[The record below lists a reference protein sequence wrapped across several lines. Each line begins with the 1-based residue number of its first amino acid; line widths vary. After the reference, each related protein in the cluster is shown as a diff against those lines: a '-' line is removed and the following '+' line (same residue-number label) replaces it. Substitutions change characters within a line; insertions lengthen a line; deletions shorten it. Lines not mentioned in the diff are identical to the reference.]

1 MMFGWS
7 GLNRMIFY
15 DVEWRGEELDV
26 CLLQP
31 KLIPSMLNDISTWS
45 PRSSPKL
52 FGAVQKWSI
61 SGRKI
66 SESTAAF
73 GQGRHAVLH
82 ILKRL
87 LIDLTVTA
95 AECPRSK
102 NFNWWFW
109 GKNIMAAMMSDEG
122 AGLGG
127 HSTKVILIQLIQP
140 VVDHILGYLASWM
153 SLQDATNIYRI
164 YRSSRWTYVPFHD
177 MAMASFWKS
186 LKKMIKSTE
195 MPWI

>member
-1 MMFGWS
+1 
-7 GLNRMIFY
+7 
-15 DVEWRGEELDV
+15 
-26 CLLQP
+26 
-31 KLIPSMLNDISTWS
+31 
-45 PRSSPKL
+45 
-52 FGAVQKWSI
+52 
-61 SGRKI
+61 
-66 SESTAAF
+66 
-73 GQGRHAVLH
+73 
-82 ILKRL
+82 
-87 LIDLTVTA
+87 
-95 AECPRSK
+95 
-102 NFNWWFW
+102 
-109 GKNIMAAMMSDEG
+109 
-122 AGLGG
+122 LGG

>member
-1 MMFGWS
+1 
-7 GLNRMIFY
+7 
-15 DVEWRGEELDV
+15 
-26 CLLQP
+26 
-31 KLIPSMLNDISTWS
+31 MLNDISTWPRS

-52 FGAVQKWSI
+52 FGAVQKCSI

-122 AGLGG
+122 AWLGG

-140 VVDHILGYLASWM
+140 VVDHILGYLAS
-153 SLQDATNIYRI
+153 
-164 YRSSRWTYVPFHD
+164 
-177 MAMASFWKS
+177 
-186 LKKMIKSTE
+186 
-195 MPWI
+195 